1 MTQEMDPL
9 RETDQCHSSS
19 GGTGDTVMTQEMDPL
34 TETDH
39 TLHQAELVAVMT
51 QEMDPLTETEHSH
64 QVELEALS

>member
-1 MTQEMDPL
+1 MTQEMDPP
-9 RETDQCHSSS
+9 
-19 GGTGDTVMTQEMDPL
+19 TG
-34 TETDH
+34 TDH